1 MKAMKALISVLALAL
16 LIRPSAAASGPVR
29 GQEGLE
35 TALTAGEKTAGTGE
49 AKAEAR
55 EDPAPPKM
63 PFETPAF
70 WGTRLVNLPTT
81 TTIDAKDVLF
91 RISHRFYGPVAEG
104 YDTFFG
110 LDSGANVLFSL
121 GYGIT
126 DRLSI
131 SVGRARLYSEWEL
144 GLDWLVLEQGGNTG
158 LPFSA
163 TLHAGADWVTMEG
176 SGTVKGS
183 FQVSLARQVN
193 KRLSLLVVPAFAT
206 NTNFWELD
214 PRGTFSLGLGSRYMI
229 FNELSV
235 ILEWIPVLSGYKD
248 VQNGW
253 GFGIEKKIGGHVFQ
267 VVLTN
272 AFGLTGSQFVPGGDL
287 RLQDLDFRIGFN
299 IFRTF

>member
-1 MKAMKALISVLALAL
+1 MKVMKAILSILVLGLM
-16 LIRPSAAASGPVR
+16 IRPAAAAQGPVWGEDGR
-29 GQEGLE
+29 EA
-35 TALTAGEKTAGTGE
+35 ALTAGEKAAGTGE
-49 AKAEAR
+49 ARAEAR
-55 EDPAPPKM
+55 ETAAPRKM

-144 GLDWLVLEQGGNTG
+144 GLDWLVLEQGAKSG

-183 FQVSLARQVN
+183 FQVSLARQVD
-193 KRLSLLVVPAFAT
+193 KRLSFLVVPAFAT
-206 NTNFWELD
+206 NTNFWALD
-214 PRGTFSLGLGSRYMI
+214 PRGTFSLGLGSRYMV
-229 FNELSV
+229 FNDLSV

-253 GFGIEKKIGGHVFQ
+253 GLGIEKKIGGHVFQ

-272 AFGLTGSQFVPGGDL
+272 VFGLTGSQFVPGGDL
-287 RLQDLDFRIGFN
+287 RLQDFDFRIGFN